1 LFSEKINRVDKPLAN
16 LTSRR
21 KEMIQMNKIKD
32 EKVDIATNINE
43 IQMILREYME
53 TYIKT
58 NWNT

>member
-1 LFSEKINRVDKPLAN
+1 
-16 LTSRR
+16 
-21 KEMIQMNKIKD
+21 MIQMNKIKD